1 MLGDRTAASVV
12 FKRLEIRGNTDVSK
26 QKEDPV
32 KRSEGEE
39 NKTCIIFLRLIHI
52 NEHLHS
58 EKPQNMTTLLDFE
71 SIKL

>member
-39 NKTCIIFLRLIHI
+39 NKTCIIFYV
-52 NEHLHS
+52 
-58 EKPQNMTTLLDFE
+58 
-71 SIKL
+71 